1 MRYGGGFRF
10 LAALLLLGV
19 IGLLTA
25 GAYGAGYTAGSG
37 SGTAASA
44 WAYGGAFGAGHVIG
58 FFVTILVLI
67 IVFRLIMIAIFGG
80 HRRAWARHGYWHGEG
95 DADQFGPG
103 FGHGHPG
110 HGPGGWHR
118 SEWREAGQAAFDDF
132 HRRSHG
138 TEPPFGGQATGG
150 PSAGSPATGWT
161 SATAPND
168 QPR

>member
-25 GAYGAGYTAGSG
+25 GAYGAGYAAGSG
-37 SGTAASA
+37 SGTAASP
-44 WAYGGAFGAGHVIG
+44 WAYGGACGAGNVIG

-67 IVFRLIMIAIFGG
+67 IVFRLIMVAMFGG

-95 DADQFGPG
+95 DADRFGPG
-103 FGHGHPG
+103 HGPG
-110 HGPGGWHR
+110 FGPGGWHR

-138 TEPPFGGQATGG
+138 SAPPSGG
-150 PSAGSPATGWT
+150 PSASGPATGAT
-161 SATAPND
+161 GATAPTD

>member
-25 GAYGAGYTAGSG
+25 GAYGAGYAAGSG
-37 SGTAASA
+37 SGTAASP
-44 WAYGGAFGAGHVIG
+44 WAYGGAFGAGNVIG
-58 FFVTILVLI
+58 FFVTILVLL

-80 HRRAWARHGYWHGEG
+80 HRRAWAHHGYWRGEG
-95 DADQFGPG
+95 DADRFGPG
-103 FGHGHPG
+103 YGPG
-110 HGPGGWHR
+110 FGPGGWHR

-132 HRRSHG
+132 HRRAHG
-138 TEPPFGGQATGG
+138 TEPPAAGG
-150 PSAGSPATGWT
+150 PVGQTG
-161 SATAPND
+161 ATAPSD